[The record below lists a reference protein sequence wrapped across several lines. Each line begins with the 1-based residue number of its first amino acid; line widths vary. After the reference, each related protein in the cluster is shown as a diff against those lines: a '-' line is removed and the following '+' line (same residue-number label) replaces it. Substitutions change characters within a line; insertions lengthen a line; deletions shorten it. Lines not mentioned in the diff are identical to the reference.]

1 MFHILLHFII
11 SAAIVASI
19 ALISRYYTKTDTEWY
34 KCIQP
39 SITPPKIM
47 FPIVWTTIY
56 VLLVVI
62 LTKALV
68 NGDGCI
74 VAILLTNLGLSAFW
88 CYLFFEQRFV
98 TDAMIIIFILWFSI
112 VLVMLLSGDILI
124 TILMIPYFIWVTY
137 AMVLNAMSIPKLKQ
151 CKDKN

>member
-1 MFHILLHFII
+1 MLNYILHFLI
-11 SAAIVASI
+11 SAGIVASI

-47 FPIVWTTIY
+47 FPIAWTTIY
-56 VLLVVI
+56 VLVVI
-62 LTKALV
+62 ALTKALV

-88 CYLFFEQRFV
+88 CYLFFDQRYV

-112 VLVMLLSGDILI
+112 ILIMLLSGDWLI
-124 TILMIPYFIWVTY
+124 SLLMIPYFLWVTF
-137 AMVLNAMSIPKLKQ
+137 AMILNGMSISKLKQ
-151 CKDKN
+151 CKDKK